1 MANQLN
7 HATSVGD
14 LCVCGCRDKQAELE
28 IIQDK
33 LATQMRQKVSGED
46 ARIQTAIA
54 EREAQKAADE
64 AEKEQK
70 RATMLQSIKEHRIE
84 QVEFQR
90 DFY

>member
-1 MANQLN
+1 
-7 HATSVGD
+7 
-14 LCVCGCRDKQAELE
+14 
-28 IIQDK
+28 
-33 LATQMRQKVSGED
+33 MRQKVSGED

-90 DFY
+90 DFYWALYTERWETEQLEK